1 MIHRFL
7 FATAVILSCAAITP
21 TYAASQQH
29 EVQTATETSKASA
42 SHQADFN
49 LFIRLMEQVDMQKM
63 TMMTEEGE
71 ENSRVEQKAQVA
83 EVIKNLQALSQSL
96 DQAKFIT
103 PEGKKVK
110 AAFVAYNDDSIY
122 LLKNQEQW
130 ENDEKQKE
138 KLIANSMQLNQ
149 TLIEALQNLKMLA
162 RQ

>member
-7 FATAVILSCAAITP
+7 FSTLVISSCTAIAP

-29 EVQTATETSKASA
+29 AVQTLTETSKASA

-63 TMMTEEGE
+63 TMMTEEDE
-71 ENSRVEQKAQVA
+71 QNARVEQKAQVG

-96 DQAKFIT
+96 DQANFMT
-103 PEGKKVK
+103 AEGNKVK

-122 LLKNQEQW
+122 VLKNQEQW

-138 KLIANSMQLNQ
+138 KLIENSSQLNQ
-149 TLIEALQNLKMLA
+149 NLIEALQNLKMLA
-162 RQ
+162 GQ

>member
-1 MIHRFL
+1 MTHRFL
-7 FATAVILSCAAITP
+7 FSTLVILSCTAIAP
-21 TYAASQQH
+21 IYAASQQH
-29 EVQTATETSKASA
+29 AVQTLTETSKASA

-63 TMMTEEGE
+63 TIMTEEDE
-71 ENSRVEQKAQVA
+71 QNARVEQKAQVG

-103 PEGKKVK
+103 PEGNKVK

-138 KLIANSMQLNQ
+138 KLIENSTQLNQ
-149 TLIEALQNLKMLA
+149 NLIEALQNLKMLA
-162 RQ
+162 GQ